1 MIGIEY
7 EELTTENTVS
17 IAEALHAYGI
27 MQLLKEEIVRM
38 EEDARRYYRL
48 ADEQLEEKQYF
59 KSNYY
64 RQQGNVLME
73 RVCSLK
79 QIMECGRE

>member
-1 MIGIEY
+1 MRKQTVLIE
-7 EELTTENTVS
+7 
-17 IAEALHAYGI
+17 EALRAYEI
-27 MQLLKEEIVRM
+27 VQLLKKEIARM
-38 EEDARRYYRL
+38 EEDAHKSYKL
-48 ADEQLEEKQYF
+48 ANEYLDEKQYF

-73 RVCSLK
+73 RVCALK